1 MTHSVS
7 PFCTHLLSNISETC
21 FLADVR
27 LPPGR
32 HISELLRHR
41 ARRRR
46 GRRRTLE
53 ARPRRQRL
61 HASHPDRLS
70 VANEDHGIFKYKYCA
85 LVELPISY
93 FP

>member
-1 MTHSVS
+1 ML
-7 PFCTHLLSNISETC
+7 F
-21 FLADVR
+21 FADVR

-41 ARRRR
+41 ARRLR

-61 HASHPDRLS
+61 HPRHPHRLS
-70 VANEDHGIFKYKYCA
+70 VADEDYGI
-85 LVELPISY
+85 
-93 FP
+93 